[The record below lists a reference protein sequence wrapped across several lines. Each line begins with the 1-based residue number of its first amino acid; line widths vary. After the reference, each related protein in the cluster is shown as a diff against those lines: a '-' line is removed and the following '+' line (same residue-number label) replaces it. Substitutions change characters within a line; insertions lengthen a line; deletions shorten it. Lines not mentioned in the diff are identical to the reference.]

1 MAEAAVGTVEEFQ
14 NGQMYSVT
22 VGEQSALLTRIDD
35 QFYATGAHCTHY
47 GAPLAKG
54 VIKAGRIV
62 CPWHN
67 ACFDAKTGVQQEPPG
82 WDQLASYAVRV
93 EDGQVIVA
101 VPEND
106 DGYQSPSMAS
116 YDPAADHRTF
126 VVLGAGAAGR
136 TAVET
141 LRQEGFQGR
150 IIMITKESRPPYDRT
165 SLSKSYLQSDS
176 ENDPSLLRSDEF
188 YQQHDIEIWYDQ
200 PVQQVSSAT
209 QTITFQ
215 DGSTLSYDALL
226 LATGGRANTLPV
238 EGADLENIFTL
249 RKAADAIAI
258 LDAAQTAQRAVII
271 GSSFIGMETA
281 ASLAQQGLAVTV
293 ISPGQ
298 VPFAK
303 ILGEQ
308 VGYIFQALHEQHGVE
323 FCFGHKAA
331 KFEGDQQVKAVILD
345 NGQRIPTDLVI
356 VGIGVQPATD
366 MVKDIDLADDGS
378 LPVNPYLQVAEHT
391 YAAGDIAQYP
401 DPYNND
407 QPVRIEHWRLAM
419 QHGHIAA
426 LNMLGQNV
434 PFAGLPFFWTGQ
446 FDLKLRYAG
455 HAESWE
461 NLLIQGSLEEQS
473 FLAFYIQQNQV
484 KAVAGCGRDRDIA
497 AITELMRLKQMPSA
511 EQLQPFL
518 PDWTAYLARV

>member
-1 MAEAAVGTVEEFQ
+1 MVEAAVGTVDEFQ
-14 NGQMYSVT
+14 DGQMYSVT
-22 VGEQSALLTRIDD
+22 VGERPVLLSRIDG

-67 ACFDAKTGVQQEPPG
+67 ACFNAKTGVQQEPPG
-82 WDQLASYAVRV
+82 WDQLARYEVRV
-93 EDGQVIVA
+93 TDGQIIVT
-101 VPEND
+101 VPDGDN
-106 DGYQSPSMAS
+106 GYQSPAMAS
-116 YDPAADHRTF
+116 YDPAADSRTF

-150 IIMITKESRPPYDRT
+150 IVMITKESRPPYDRT
-165 SLSKSYLQSDS
+165 SLSKSYLQSDGS
-176 ENDPSLLRSDEF
+176 DDPSLLRSNEF
-188 YQQHDIEIWYDQ
+188 YQQHDIEMWYDHL
-200 PVQQVSSAT
+200 VQQVSPASRT
-209 QTITFQ
+209 LTFQ
-215 DGSTLSYDALL
+215 DGSTLVYDALL
-226 LATGGRANTLPV
+226 LATGGRPNQLPI
-238 EGADLENIFTL
+238 EGADLENVFTL
-249 RKAADAIAI
+249 RQAADAIAI
-258 LDAAQTAQRAVII
+258 LEAAQTAQRAVVI

-293 ISPGQ
+293 VSPDR

-308 VGYIFQALHEQHGVE
+308 VGQVFQFIHEQHGVE
-323 FCFGHKAA
+323 FCLGQKAA
-331 KFEGDQQVKAVILD
+331 RFEGDQQVKTVILE
-345 NGQRIPTDLVI
+345 NGRRILADLI
-356 VGIGVQPATD
+356 VAGIGVQPATD
-366 MVKDIDLADDGS
+366 MLQDIELAKDGS
-378 LPVNPYLQVAEHT
+378 VVVNEYLQAADQV

-401 DPYNND
+401 DPYNNH

-419 QHGHIAA
+419 QHGRIAA
-426 LNMLGQNV
+426 LNMLGKSV

-455 HAESWE
+455 HAESWDD
-461 NLLIQGSLEEQS
+461 LLIQGDLDEQS

-497 AITELMRLKQMPSA
+497 AITELMRLRQMPTA
-511 EQLQPFL
+511 EKLQPVL
-518 PDWTAYLARV
+518 PDWATYLERV